1 MWPPPKPKPKRIIAI
16 ASSNFSNLKEP
27 ARTLHIALLA
37 RAATIFRVEQ
47 IIIYKESNKPCTP
60 IKTVLEALE
69 APQYL
74 RKYLVPKSRHLR
86 YIGAAPPL
94 RSPSHLLRDEQSPY
108 REGYILR
115 RIGDK
120 AIVDIGLEKPVQ
132 AKVPP
137 GLGPRVTLT
146 QIQGHWQYIDRE
158 QIPVYWG
165 YTVTCQQSLK
175 QTLQNHTNPKT
186 LVIATSRKGT
196 PINTLA
202 TQLKTKIAT
211 AETLLVLFG
220 THNKGIQEIA
230 TQENINPQH
239 YIHYTL
245 NTAPLQGT
253 KTIRTEEA
261 VLTTM
266 AILNLLDQQTTT

>member
-1 MWPPPKPKPKRIIAI
+1 
-16 ASSNFSNLKEP
+16 
-27 ARTLHIALLA
+27 
-37 RAATIFRVEQ
+37 
-47 IIIYKESNKPCTP
+47 
-60 IKTVLEALE
+60 
-69 APQYL
+69 
-74 RKYLVPKSRHLR
+74 
-86 YIGAAPPL
+86 
-94 RSPSHLLRDEQSPY
+94 
-108 REGYILR
+108 
-115 RIGDK
+115 
-120 AIVDIGLEKPVQ
+120 
-132 AKVPP
+132 
-137 GLGPRVTLT
+137 
-146 QIQGHWQYIDRE
+146 
-158 QIPVYWG
+158 
-165 YTVTCQQSLK
+165 
-175 QTLQNHTNPKT
+175 QNHTTPKT